1 MPFSPQPIE
10 EKPYNKCINCEHIGK
25 ICDGP
30 NFLAMSIE
38 RWAEWCKTRKN
49 YLDWTNEE
57 LSEKSRIAK
66 TTVDK
71 ILSGHSKDI
80 RITTMQQMTR
90 ALVNGS
96 WGKYPCSMA
105 IGADTDEVLH
115 EKCTQLASKVI
126 YLKEQIAFKEKQ
138 MESKDELLRENLSF
152 FKRKNKIITVLA
164 VLLGIFVA
172 IVIAALVAD
181 VMLPNVGF
189 FWKA

>member
-1 MPFSPQPIE
+1 MPFSPQTIE

-25 ICDGP
+25 TCDGP

-38 RWAEWCKTRKN
+38 RWAEWCKIRKN

-57 LSEKSRIAK
+57 LSEKSGIAK
-66 TTVDK
+66 ATVDK

-90 ALVNGS
+90 TLVNGS

-105 IGADTDEVLH
+105 IGVDTDEVLR
-115 EKCTQLASKVI
+115 EKCNQLASKVI
-126 YLKEQIAFKEKQ
+126 YLKEQISFTEKQ
-138 MESKDELLRENLSF
+138 LESKDELLRENFSF

-164 VLLGIFVA
+164 TLLGIFVS

-181 VMLPNVGF
+181 AMLPNVGF